1 MRSELRLNIKSWKN
15 ILKCEAQNT
24 WCEILSKQ
32 HVIWTCQ
39 HVLLTHLKY
48 KIMFNVKMKNLT
60 SMLSASLTNSINI
73 AYRLGFTIIKMIY
86 FIKSTFFLKDKTIV
100 WKVTIVDRMQEDVI
114 FEVVNHQIY
123 YPSLCSCFREM
134 STICCFFMGKC

>member
-1 MRSELRLNIKSWKN
+1 MSNFYFTYSHVNIQCAQRYVFSISPRNTFYPQHLSIDEFPFLVFVAFCRSLSFLAKSLGKWTKYTHTCDMLKQFWMRSELRLNIKSWKN

-48 KIMFNVKMKNLT
+48 KIMFYVKMKKSYFNAEC
-60 SMLSASLTNSINI
+60 LSN
-73 AYRLGFTIIKMIY
+73 
-86 FIKSTFFLKDKTIV
+86 
-100 WKVTIVDRMQEDVI
+100 
-114 FEVVNHQIY
+114 
-123 YPSLCSCFREM
+123 
-134 STICCFFMGKC
+134 